1 MRSTVHIVQHLRMP
15 RPNAFGRLL
24 PQLTAM
30 ALVFG
35 ALALLGLDLT
45 RGTGRIAALWLPNA
59 VLAGMLLRRQ
69 NRGSWPYLMTCFAA
83 NTLVN
88 LSVGD
93 TGSLAVALAA
103 ANSIEV
109 AIVVGTMRRLCGP
122 SPAIEEIRTLG
133 WFLLVCLIAPF
144 AAATLDAVALAPA
157 GKNFD
162 ISVWLTK
169 MLADGLS
176 LLIVTPLIMIAIQ
189 EWRNRSW
196 PTRRCLLEWLAFLAL
211 AMTATA
217 LIFAQSRFPFLFLAC
232 PIVILAAF
240 RKGVAGAA
248 AAIAII
254 CVVAFGFTMAGLGPI
269 TLVKGS
275 SGDQLVVLQLFLA
288 VSFAMGLPVASTLAT
303 REALR
308 RELKGSRDFAQSIL
322 DNVGEVIF
330 KTDAKGRWTFLNPA
344 WELLTGYRVE
354 QSLGWTT
361 TKLLHADDLAAAAET
376 YPKIVSGQIDACTL
390 RQRFIT
396 SADDCRYIEVVIRR
410 LAGEDGRFLGTTGN
424 IRDVTSSVLQQEALL
439 ASERMH
445 RLLADHSSDMIVRI
459 GLDGIRQYVSPAC
472 RQLLDYSPEEMI
484 GGAPIAAI
492 HVEDR
497 MRVMEVCRTLLAGAA
512 NPICTYRQQHRD
524 GHYIWLE
531 AAYRLVRNEAG
542 NPIEFVASVRDVS
555 KRRAVELEAAEA
567 SARLQ
572 ENNRLF
578 AMASALTQIGH
589 WRVDLA
595 RNQAIWSDEVCRIHG
610 VDDGYSPALENAIN
624 AYHPDDRQRVGD
636 LVAHAVE
643 TGESFEFTATLL
655 LPDGS
660 TKRIAS
666 QGQAERAPDDSVI
679 GIFGVIQDI
688 SAQAAAEE
696 AVRFSEE
703 QYRLLAENATDVVLR
718 TDDDG
723 FVVYAS
729 PSCVELSGYVPQQLV
744 GRHCGEFIHPD
755 DIETVH
761 AAHVALIMGTQT
773 AQTVE
778 YRLRHSHGDWR
789 WLESHMKS
797 WRAPKGD
804 KGVTGGV
811 ISAIRD
817 IGSRKELQNELVG
830 ARDRAQSAARAKAG
844 FLANMSHE
852 IRTPMNGVLGFTE
865 LVLAGNL
872 ETDQR
877 RHIELIAESGRS
889 MMRLLNDILDISKID
904 SGKMH
909 ITEEPVD
916 IRHIVRRC
924 ADLMKTVVSVK
935 GVVLSTRIDPAVP
948 QRILG
953 DPLRLRQVVLNLIG
967 NAAKF
972 TERGAVT
979 VEVLVEQD
987 MLRID
992 VADTGI
998 GIPAERLEMIF
1009 DQFTQA
1015 DDSTARLYG
1024 GTGLGLSISG
1034 ELASLMGGAITVR
1047 SVVGEGTTFTV
1058 RLPLRVIAGEV
1069 APAEANSTIILIA
1082 GDIVRKPRV
1091 LIAED
1096 HDINQE
1102 LIMAMAYRAGMEPML
1117 AVNGAEAITMV
1128 ESAAKSGQP
1137 FELVLMDMQMPEV
1150 DGLEATR
1157 RLRAAGHTAAAL
1169 PIVALTANAYAED
1182 IQSCLVAG
1190 MQAHLAK
1197 PVRVR
1202 DLTAVLARFVV
1213 PDMPM
1218 PTEKPTVSTKLLDRY
1233 RTRKA
1238 DTLRKLEGLSIVDRP
1253 TEEAIMQAADLLH
1266 KLAGVAA
1273 MFGEAELGECAK
1285 RLEDELLACPVGKHA
1300 AVAEAAALAL
1310 RQAA

>member
-1 MRSTVHIVQHLRMP
+1 MRPTVSHVT
-15 RPNAFGRLL
+15 NARHNQLYAFARLL
-24 PQLTAM
+24 PGFAAVAVL
-30 ALVFG
+30 FWI
-35 ALALLGLDLT
+35 LALLGIELT

-59 VLAGMLLRRQ
+59 VLAGVLLRRPGQ
-69 NRGSWPYLMTCFAA
+69 GLTYLAACFVA
-83 NTLVN
+83 NILAN
-88 LSVGD
+88 LIVGD
-93 TGSLAVALAA
+93 TVLLAVALAV

-109 AIVVGTMRRLCGP
+109 AIVVWAMRQLCGP
-122 SPAIEEIRTLG
+122 SPAIEEIRALG
-133 WFLLVCLIAPF
+133 WLLLVSLIAPS
-144 AAATLDAVALAPA
+144 AAATLDAVVLAPP
-157 GKNFD
+157 GKYFD
-162 ISVWLTK
+162 VTVWLTK
-169 MLADGLS
+169 LFADGLS
-176 LLIVTPLIMIAIQ
+176 LLIVTPLIIIAAQ
-189 EWRNRSW
+189 EWRNRTW
-196 PTRRCLLEWLAFLAL
+196 PTRRGLREWLVFLT
-211 AMTATA
+211 MATA
-217 LIFAQSRFPFLFLAC
+217 AASLIFAQSRFPFLFLAC

-240 RKGVAGAA
+240 RKGVVGTA

-254 CVVAFGFTMAGLGPI
+254 CIVASGFTMAGIGPI
-269 TLVKGS
+269 TLVKGG
-275 SGDQLVVLQLFLA
+275 SGDQLVALQLFLA

-303 REALR
+303 RETLR
-308 RELKGSRDFAQSIL
+308 RELKDSRDFSQSIL

-354 QSLGWTT
+354 ASLGWPT
-361 TKLLHADDLAAAAET
+361 TKLLHPDDLVAATET
-376 YPKIVSGQIDACTL
+376 YMKIVSGEIDAWTL
-390 RQRFIT
+390 RQRFST
-396 SADDCRYIEVVIRR
+396 STNDCRHIEVVIRR
-410 LAGEDGRFLGTTGN
+410 LASEDGRFLGTTGN
-424 IRDVTSSVLQQEALL
+424 IRDVTATVLQQEALL

-459 GLDGIRQYVSPAC
+459 GFDGIRKYVSPAC
-472 RQLLDYSPEEMI
+472 RVVLGYSPEEMT
-484 GGAPIAAI
+484 GGAPVAAI

-497 MRVMEVCRTLLAGAA
+497 MRVMEVCRTLLAGAT

-524 GHYIWLE
+524 GHYVWLE
-531 AAYRLVRNEAG
+531 AAYRLVRNDAG
-542 NPIEFVASVRDVS
+542 DPIEFVASVRDVS
-555 KRRAVELEAAEA
+555 QRRAVELEAAES

-610 VDDGYSPALENAIN
+610 VENGYSPALENAIS
-624 AYHPDDRQRVGD
+624 AYHPNDRQRVGD
-636 LVAHAVE
+636 LVAHTIE

-660 TKRIAS
+660 TKRVAS
-666 QGQAERAPDDSVI
+666 QGQAERAPDDAVI

-696 AVRFSEE
+696 AVRFSEQ

-718 TDDDG
+718 TGDDG

-729 PSCVELSGYVPQQLV
+729 PSCVELSGYLPEELT
-744 GRHCGEFIHPD
+744 GRHCGEFIHPED
-755 DIETVH
+755 LEAVH
-761 AAHVALIMGTQT
+761 AAHVALITGTQT
-773 AQTVE
+773 ARTVE
-778 YRLRHSHGDWR
+778 YRLRHTNGDWR
-789 WLESHMKS
+789 WLESHMKP
-797 WRAPKGD
+797 WRAPEGD
-804 KGVTGGV
+804 MGVKGGV

-817 IGSRKELQNELVG
+817 IGSRKELQGELVG
-830 ARDRAQSAARAKAG
+830 ARDKAESATRAKAG

-865 LVLAGNL
+865 LVLAGQL
-872 ETDQR
+872 ESDQR
-877 RHIELIAESGRS
+877 RHVELIAESGRS

-909 ITEEPVD
+909 VTEEPVD
-916 IRHIVRRC
+916 IRHIIRRC

-935 GVVLSTRIDPAVP
+935 GVALSTKVDPAVP
-948 QRILG
+948 RRLLG
-953 DPLRLRQVVLNLIG
+953 DPLRLRQVLLNLIG

-979 VEVLVEQD
+979 VNVLVEQQ

-992 VADTGI
+992 VTDTGI
-998 GIPAERLEMIF
+998 GIPAERLEVIF

-1034 ELASLMGGAITVR
+1034 ELINLMGGAITVQ

-1058 RLPLRVIAGEV
+1058 RLPLRIIEGEV
-1069 APAEANSTIILIA
+1069 ATIEAASTVTPIV
-1082 GDIVRKPRV
+1082 GEIVRKPRV

-1102 LIMAMAYRAGMEPML
+1102 LIMAMAHRAGMEPML

-1128 ESAAKSGQP
+1128 ESAEKSGQP

-1157 RLRAAGHTAAAL
+1157 RLRESGFTPEAL

-1182 IQSCLVAG
+1182 IESCLIAG

-1202 DLTAVLARFVV
+1202 DLTAILARFVV
-1213 PDMPM
+1213 SETATPIV
-1218 PTEKPTVSTKLLDRY
+1218 KSVVSTKLLDRY

-1238 DTLRKLEGLSIVDRP
+1238 DTVRKLEELSMDDSP
-1253 TEEAIMQAADLLH
+1253 AEKAIMEVADLLH

-1273 MFGEAELGECAK
+1273 MFGEAELGDRAK
-1285 RLEDELLACPVGKHA
+1285 RCEDELLACPVGQCA
-1300 AVAEAAALAL
+1300 AVAEAAAIAL